1 MESNNI
7 NDRARESALKAK
19 KMPASVQYAIVQVLP
34 NILNGAFWGF
44 TDIRDI
50 KDHVNEL
57 REDKNITA
65 RKLGNACLIEVVPQY
80 LLKAVSVIDPNA
92 INKKDI
98 DVMTESMVKATME
111 FEKFLLR
118 KGKKGFVGTI
128 GIYCINDVS
137 TISYKGVSYP
147 AFRLSMDSALKIL
160 AQYGYTIQVKGNF
173 MTPQQASQAGQDLW
187 DSAQLSPTKTGIF
200 ITVRSTLSE
209 EQLKSLES
217 DFKSKYGLK

>member
-128 GIYCINDVS
+128 GIYCINDVA

>member
-187 DSAQLSPTKTGIF
+187 DSTQLSPTKTGIF